1 MTRKLT
7 LMVLLFLLPIV
18 MLSQTGKIKGKVTEM
33 GTDEPL
39 IGANIIVV
47 GTSLG
52 AATDINGEFTITN
65 VEAGV
70 HELKAS
76 FVGFQSKSISNL
88 RVNAGLTLEVNFEL
102 AGAGFTV
109 QEVSVVAERPLVNKF
124 ATNANRIS
132 TSDDIEALPVRGVN
146 EILSLTAGVT
156 LQDNALFIRGGRLD
170 EVGYYLEGASITD
183 PVLGGR
189 SVNII
194 QDAVEEIQV
203 QSGGYTAEYGGANSG
218 IVYTQIKSGTP
229 NWNASAEYITDNI
242 SFQSR
247 ADRFDGK
254 DRLGT
259 KWYGYSDMIGT
270 VSGPI
275 YENKIKFFG
284 LLNYSYK
291 NDKNP
296 QPYPGI
302 NLGLIGDPNT
312 GDTLYNFEYPTT
324 PYKYSLESM
333 TGTAT
338 LTFDFNPFIFR
349 AVGTFTR
356 EEDFD
361 PFSSSRNAGNIANI
375 LNVDRI
381 QKQERQNGA
390 FSLKGTHIINATT
403 FYELSGGYSFFT
415 DEQFDPFLK
424 DNVYLYGDSIANA
437 NVGFDV
443 WDSESAPPALK
454 NVLGITFN
462 PWGDITSGYSKFKR
476 EKINLAGALSMELGK
491 EHSIKIGGELQLFTL
506 RQFVITNED
515 ARALSGLILTDSRLP
530 AGDPNKVGREQLI
543 QAKGV
548 NNYGYDLDLN
558 EIGTGG
564 PTGAKKPL
572 FISGYIQ
579 DKIEYNNLIINA
591 GLRFDYF
598 DIDNQQM
605 IDPFRPEKSIDFNS
619 GAYIAEGWVDVP
631 EFKAIS
637 PRLGFSFA
645 VTDQTV
651 FHAQYGKFVQQTRLR
666 DAYQGYYA
674 TAENLRGGFNIP
686 APVGFNIRP
695 TRTTQYEVG
704 FTQQIGDF
712 ASFDITGYYK
722 DVLDQIV
729 FDKQFT
735 DTKSPYGAYSVL
747 KNGDFATTKGVEISF
762 NMRRVERF
770 MANATISFNDAQ
782 GTGSYPNSNNGIVN
796 APLDGVTI
804 FEPAYVSPLE
814 YNNSVRGNLSVDY
827 RFGENDSPSWLS
839 QFGISA
845 LISFNSGHPF
855 TQGKGTGD
863 LEADARDRQPVE
875 ALNTSTTPSIF
886 QMDLRVDKTFTLYD
900 KLRANIYV
908 QVINLF
914 DTKNIENVFLR
925 TGVTEDDGWLND
937 PTQGGPEVESKGQ
950 DYVNLYQA
958 INLDYYE
965 QWQVANQTGELG
977 RNLTTPVFYGPPR
990 QIRLGIRIEY

>member
-1 MTRKLT
+1 MIQKLT
-7 LMVLLFLLPIV
+7 FLIFLFLVPIA
-18 MLSQTGKIKGKVTEM
+18 LFGQTGKIKGKVTEQ

-39 IGANIIVV
+39 IGANVIII

-52 AATDINGEFTITN
+52 AATDVNGEFTITN
-65 VEAGV
+65 IEAGV
-70 HELKAS
+70 YEVKAS

-88 RVNAGLTLEVNFEL
+88 RVNAGLTLEVDFDLVGE
-102 AGAGFTV
+102 GFTV
-109 QEVSVVAERPLVNKF
+109 EEISVVAERPLVNKF

-132 TSDDIEALPVRGVN
+132 TSEDIEALPVRGVDN
-146 EILSLTAGVT
+146 ILALTAGVT
-156 LQDNALFIRGGRLD
+156 VQDEAVYIRGGRLD

-189 SVNII
+189 SVSIV
-194 QDAVEEIQV
+194 QDAIEEIQV

-218 IVYTQIKSGTP
+218 IIYTQIKSGTP
-229 NWNASAEYITDNI
+229 DWRASFEYITDN
-242 SFQSR
+242 FTFKGKG
-247 ADRFDGK
+247 DRFDGE

-284 LLNYSYK
+284 LFNYSYM

-296 QPYPGI
+296 QPYPGM
-302 NLGLIGDPNT
+302 NLGLIGDPVT
-312 GDTLYNFEYPTT
+312 GDTVDFTYPTS
-324 PYKYSLESM
+324 PYKYSLETI

-349 AVGTFTR
+349 AVGTYTQ

-361 PFSSSRNAGNIANI
+361 PFSSTRNAGNIANI

-381 QKQERQNGA
+381 QKQERKNGA
-390 FSLKGTHIINATT
+390 FSLKGTHIINPTT
-403 FYELSGGYSFFT
+403 FYEISGGYSFYF
-415 DEQFDPFLK
+415 DEQFDPYLK
-424 DNVYLYGDSIANA
+424 DNVYLYGDSVANA
-437 NVGFDV
+437 NAGFDV
-443 WDSESAPPALK
+443 WQSESSPPALV
-454 NVLGITFN
+454 NVLGFTFN

-476 EKINLAGALSMELGK
+476 EKINLTGALSMELGK
-491 EHSIKIGGELQLFTL
+491 EHSIKVGGELQLFTL

-515 ARALSGLILTDSRLP
+515 ARAISGLILTDSRLP
-530 AGDPNKVGREQLI
+530 SGDPNKVGREQLI

-564 PTGAKKPL
+564 PSGAKKPL
-572 FISGYIQ
+572 FFSAYIQ
-579 DKIEYNNLIINA
+579 DKIEYNDLIINA
-591 GLRFDYF
+591 GLRFDYI
-598 DIDNQQM
+598 DIDNQEM

-619 GAYIAEGWVDVP
+619 GEYIESGWDDVP
-631 EFKAIS
+631 TFAAIS

-712 ASFDITGYYK
+712 ASIDITGYYK
-722 DVLDQIV
+722 DVQDQVV

-735 DTKSPYGAYSVL
+735 DTRSPYGAYSIL
-747 KNGDFATTKGVEISF
+747 RNGDFATTKGLELSF

-770 MANATISFNDAQ
+770 LANATITFNDAQ
-782 GTGSYPNSNNGIVN
+782 GTGSDPNSNNGIVN

-804 FEPAYVSPLE
+804 FEPAYVSPLL

-827 RFGENDSPSWLS
+827 RFGVNDGPSWLE
-839 QFGISA
+839 QFGVSG
-845 LISFNSGHPF
+845 LITFNSGHPF

-863 LEADARDRQPVE
+863 LENDARDRQPVE

-886 QMDLRVDKTFTLYD
+886 QVDLRIDKTF
-900 KLRANIYV
+900 NIYDQLTANV
-908 QVINLF
+908 YIQVINLF
-914 DTKNIENVFLR
+914 DTRNIQNVFLR

-937 PTQGGPEVESKGQ
+937 PAQGLPEAESKGQ
-950 DYVNLYQA
+950 NYIDLYRA

-965 QWQVANQTGELG
+965 QWQDANQTGDLG
-977 RNLTTPVFYGPPR
+977 RNLTIPVFFGPPR
-990 QIRLGIRIEY
+990 QIRVGIRLEY

>member
-1 MTRKLT
+1 MKQKLT
-7 LMVLLFLLPIV
+7 IFIFLMIIPILLFG
-18 MLSQTGKIKGKVTEM
+18 QTGKIKGKVTEL
-33 GTDEPL
+33 GTGEPL
-39 IGANIIVV
+39 IGANVIIS
-47 GTSLG
+47 GSSLG
-52 AATDINGEFTITN
+52 GAADVNGEYSISN

-70 HELKAS
+70 YEVKAS
-76 FVGFQSKSISNL
+76 FVGYQSKSISNI
-88 RVNAGLTLEVNFEL
+88 RVNAGLTIEVNFEL
-102 AGAGFTV
+102 AGEGFEV
-109 QEVSVVAERPLVNKF
+109 QEISVIAERPLVNKF

-132 TSDDIEALPVRGVN
+132 TSEDIDALPVRGVN

-156 LQDNALFIRGGRLD
+156 VQDNAVFIRGGRLD

-189 SVNII
+189 SVNIT

-229 NWNASAEYITDNI
+229 YWNASLEYITDNI
-242 SFQSR
+242 TFKGRS
-247 ADRFDGK
+247 DRFDGEE
-254 DRLGT
+254 RLGS

-270 VSGPI
+270 ISGPI
-275 YENKIKFFG
+275 FDTKIKFFG
-284 LLNYSYK
+284 LFNYNYT

-302 NLGLIGDPNT
+302 NLGLINDPTT
-312 GDTLYNFEYPTT
+312 GDSINLVYPTT
-324 PYKYSLESM
+324 PYKYSAETM

-349 AVGTFTR
+349 TVGTYTQ

-381 QKQERQNGA
+381 QKQERKNGA
-390 FSLKGTHIINATT
+390 FSIKGTHIINSNT
-403 FYELSGGYSFFT
+403 FYEISGGYSFFM
-415 DEQFDPFLK
+415 DEQFDPYLK
-424 DNVYLYGDSIANA
+424 DNVYLYGDSVANA

-443 WDSESAPPALK
+443 WKSESAPPDLL
-454 NVLGITFN
+454 NVYGFTFN

-476 EKINLAGALSMELGK
+476 EKINLTGALSMDFGK
-491 EHSIKIGGELQLFTL
+491 EHSIKLGGEVQLFTL

-515 ARALSGLILTDSRLP
+515 ARALSGLILTDSRL
-530 AGDPNKVGREQLI
+530 ADNDPSKVGRDQLI
-543 QAKGV
+543 QGKGV

-558 EIGTGG
+558 EVGTGG
-564 PTGAKKPL
+564 PNGAKKPV

-605 IDPFRPEKSIDFNS
+605 IDPFRPEKSIDYNT
-619 GAYIAEGWVDVP
+619 GEYIEKGWEDVP
-631 EFKAIS
+631 TFKAIS

-666 DAYQGYYA
+666 DAYQGFYA

-735 DTKSPYGAYSVL
+735 DTKSPYGAYSIL
-747 KNGDFATTKGVEISF
+747 RNGDFATTKGLEISF

-770 MANATISFNDAQ
+770 LVNATITFNDAQ

-814 YNNSVRGNLSVDY
+814 YNNSVRGNLSIDY
-827 RFGENDSPSWLS
+827 RFSENDSPSWL
-839 QFGISA
+839 QEFGISG

-863 LEADARDRQPVE
+863 LEVDARDRQPVE

-886 QMDLRVDKTFTLYD
+886 QMDLRIDKTFNIYD
-900 KLRANIYV
+900 KLKANVYV

-937 PTQGGPEVESKGQ
+937 PSQGGPEVESKGQ
-950 DYVNLYQA
+950 NYVDMYRA

-965 QWQVANQTGELG
+965 QWQVANQTGEIG
-977 RNLTTPVFYGPPR
+977 RNLTIPVFYGPPR
-990 QIRLGIRIEY
+990 QIRLGIRLEY

>member
-1 MTRKLT
+1 
-7 LMVLLFLLPIV
+7 
-18 MLSQTGKIKGKVTEM
+18 
-33 GTDEPL
+33 
-39 IGANIIVV
+39 
-47 GTSLG
+47 
-52 AATDINGEFTITN
+52 
-65 VEAGV
+65 
-70 HELKAS
+70 
-76 FVGFQSKSISNL
+76 
-88 RVNAGLTLEVNFEL
+88 
-102 AGAGFTV
+102 
-109 QEVSVVAERPLVNKF
+109 
-124 ATNANRIS
+124 
-132 TSDDIEALPVRGVN
+132 
-146 EILSLTAGVT
+146 
-156 LQDNALFIRGGRLD
+156 
-170 EVGYYLEGASITD
+170 
-183 PVLGGR
+183 
-189 SVNII
+189 
-194 QDAVEEIQV
+194 
-203 QSGGYTAEYGGANSG
+203 
-218 IVYTQIKSGTP
+218 
-229 NWNASAEYITDNI
+229 
-242 SFQSR
+242 
-247 ADRFDGK
+247 
-254 DRLGT
+254 
-259 KWYGYSDMIGT
+259 MIGT
-270 VSGPI
+270 ISGPI

-284 LLNYSYK
+284 LFNYTYN

-296 QPYPGI
+296 QPYGGI

-312 GDTLYNFEYPTT
+312 GDTINFTYPTT
-324 PYKYSLESM
+324 PYKYSLETITS
-333 TGTAT
+333 TST

-349 AVGTFTR
+349 AVGTYSR

-375 LNVDRI
+375 LNRARI
-381 QKQERQNGA
+381 QKQERENGA
-390 FSLKGTHIINATT
+390 FSLKGTHIVNSTT
-403 FYELSGGYSFFT
+403 FYEISGGYSFFT
-415 DEQFDPFLK
+415 DDQFDPFLK
-424 DNVYLYGDSIANA
+424 DNVYLYGDSVANA

-443 WDSESAPPALK
+443 WQSESAPPVLK
-454 NVLGITFN
+454 NVLGLTFN
-462 PWGDITSGYSKFKR
+462 PLGDITSGYSKFKR
-476 EKINLAGALSMELGK
+476 EKINLNAALSMELGK
-491 EHSIKIGGELQLFTL
+491 EHSVKVGGELQLFTL
-506 RQFVITNED
+506 RQFVISNED
-515 ARALSGLILTDSRLP
+515 ARALSGLILTDSRL
-530 AGDPNKVGREQLI
+530 ANDHPNKVGRDQLI
-543 QAKGV
+543 QGKGV

-572 FISGYIQ
+572 FISAYVQ
-579 DKIEYNNLIINA
+579 DKIEYKDLIINA
-591 GLRFDYF
+591 GLRFDYI
-598 DIDNQQM
+598 DIDNQEM
-605 IDPFRPEKSIDFNS
+605 VDPFRPENSIDFNS
-619 GAYIAEGWVDVP
+619 GEYIASGWVDVP
-631 EFKAIS
+631 TFKAVS

-695 TRTTQYEVG
+695 TRTTQYEIG

-735 DTKSPYGAYSVL
+735 DTRSPYGAYSIL
-747 KNGDFATTKGVEISF
+747 RNGDFATTKGLEISF

-770 MANATISFNDAQ
+770 RANATISFNDAQ

-804 FEPAYVSPLE
+804 FEPSYVSPLE
-814 YNNSVRGNLSVDY
+814 FNNSVRGNISLDY
-827 RFGENDSPSWLS
+827 RFGENDGPSWLH
-839 QFGISA
+839 QFGISG
-845 LISFNSGHPF
+845 LITFSSGHPF

-886 QMDLRVDKTFTLYD
+886 QMDLRIDKSFNLFDELT
-900 KLRANIYV
+900 ANVYV

-914 DTKNIENVFLR
+914 DTRNIENVFLR

-937 PTQGGPEVESKGQ
+937 PNQGGPEVASKGQ
-950 DYVNLYQA
+950 NYVDLYRA

-990 QIRLGIRIEY
+990 QIRLGIKLEY